1 MRREVLAQI
10 PHCLGMHRAGFP
22 AKIPVHSA
30 GATQSYGFKCRLICL
45 PGQIA
50 ISFWT
55 CFAIAYKESE
65 SEAAQSCLTLCDP
78 MDCSLPGRQE
88 DWSGLP
94 LPSSR
99 DLPDPGIKPRSPTLQ
114 VDALLSEPPGKPRGW
129 RASCC
134 KASRRPRSGPRMWCS
149 QAQACSCGTRHG
161 LSFPGSSVSKEKVRV
176 KVAQSCLTLCDPMEF
191 SRPED

>member
-78 MDCSLPGRQE
+78 MGYSL
-88 DWSGLP
+88 
-94 LPSSR
+94 
-99 DLPDPGIKPRSPTLQ
+99 
-114 VDALLSEPPGKPRGW
+114 
-129 RASCC
+129 
-134 KASRRPRSGPRMWCS
+134 
-149 QAQACSCGTRHG
+149 
-161 LSFPGSSVSKEKVRV
+161 PGSSVHGIFQARV
-176 KVAQSCLTLCDPMEF
+176 LEWVAISF
-191 SRPED
+191 SRGSSQPRDRTQVFHIVSKTLYRLSHQGSPIYLKSGLKKGRILFYS